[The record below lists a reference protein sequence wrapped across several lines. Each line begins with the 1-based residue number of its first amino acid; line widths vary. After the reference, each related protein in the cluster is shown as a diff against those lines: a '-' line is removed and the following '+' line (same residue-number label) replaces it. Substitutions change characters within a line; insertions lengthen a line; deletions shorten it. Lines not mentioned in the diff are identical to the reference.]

1 MTAAPYIS
9 WIGHGAANMAAPDT
23 FTGAKMNIFGIET
36 STAAVQNLVDTL
48 LNPAAGG
55 NVRYAPALPVA
66 IVSFS
71 DSPKCTSQVDAI
83 GWIPGRETMILVP
96 LWEYLAGHL
105 LPSRLVFWAPYVFID
120 YTIGLVTGREVWG
133 WPKVLARIGVATDA
147 PGADFSCQTTIFP
160 TLAPSTRA
168 EDAVLYRIVQTQ
180 AGAEAPPS
188 WRSAGEAAQGMVQG
202 LLGGLAEDVLRK
214 LAFQP
219 QIECVVLKQFRTTD
233 DPETCCYQAI
243 VNSPIALTGFG
254 GGGPLFDQ
262 FTLEITTC
270 QSHAIVSDL
279 LGSAP
284 EPGST
289 SLPVIF
295 AASATV
301 DYAALPGAAVV
312 VAT

>member
-9 WIGHGAANMAAPDT
+9 WIGHGAANMAAPAT
-23 FTGAKMNIFGIET
+23 FTDATMTLFGIET

-55 NVRYAPALPVA
+55 SVRYVPALPVA
-66 IVSFS
+66 IISFS

-96 LWEYLAGHL
+96 LWECIAGHL
-105 LPSRLVFWAPYVFID
+105 LPNRLVFWAPYVFID

-160 TLAPSTRA
+160 VLAPTTRA
-168 EDAVLYRIVQTQ
+168 EDAVLYRVVQTQ
-180 AGAEAPPS
+180 PGAAAPP
-188 WRSAGEAAQGMVQG
+188 WTSAPEAALGMIEG
-202 LLGGLAEDVLRK
+202 LLGGLAEDVLRT

-219 QIECVVLKQFRTTD
+219 KIECVVLKQFRTSD
-233 DPETCCYQAI
+233 DQNTCCYQAI
-243 VNSPIALTGFG
+243 VNSPIALTGFA
-254 GGGPLFDQ
+254 GGGPLFDR

-279 LGSAP
+279 LGTAP
-284 EPGST
+284 QPGST

-295 AASATV
+295 AAWAKV
-301 DYAALPGAAVV
+301 DYAALPGTAVV